1 MDDFDID
8 NIDRLKWLL
17 LVAGCSAVFI
27 YGFAQKSRA
36 LRVFADA
43 NLVDSLTPD
52 VSRRRQVF
60 KSVLLLA
67 AMAAIVLALVGPR
80 WGRYFAKVQKKQLD
94 IIVCLDV
101 SRSMLAKDAG
111 MARLDRA
118 KDDIKQLLDVLSGGM
133 VGLVAF
139 AGAADLACPLTDD
152 YEFVRLV
159 LNDVHIHSAP
169 MGGTDMGA
177 AIEAGVKAFS
187 RVGRQHRVILLLTDG
202 EDHGGRGREA
212 AAKAHEQGIQI
223 YAIGIGNAE
232 RGALVPVMK
241 DGRESYLM
249 HEGQQLWSK
258 LDPTTLDEIARA
270 GGGEYHPSAQ
280 VTGTQRTLEWLYSEK
295 IAPTLQLTAD
305 DRKVRRLYPRFH
317 WLAALALGLLLLES
331 MVGERKSAIAPMR
344 GK

>member
-1 MDDFDID
+1 
-8 NIDRLKWLL
+8 
-17 LVAGCSAVFI
+17 
-27 YGFAQKSRA
+27 
-36 LRVFADA
+36 
-43 NLVDSLTPD
+43 
-52 VSRRRQVF
+52 
-60 KSVLLLA
+60 
-67 AMAAIVLALVGPR
+67 
-80 WGRYFAKVQKKQLD
+80 
-94 IIVCLDV
+94 
-101 SRSMLAKDAG
+101 MLAKDAG

-159 LNDVHIHSAP
+159 LDDVHIHSAP

-177 AIEAGVKAFS
+177 AIAAGVKAFS

-317 WLAALALGLLLLES
+317 WLAALALGLLLVES
-331 MVGERKSAIAPMR
+331 MVGERKPAIAPMR